1 MKIITLLLLLFSCHF
16 VFAQDP
22 SEEINLTLQGAT
34 IKEGLLKL
42 ESSSDYKFYFANDW
56 VDQGNIF
63 LELKNATLEE
73 ALQQI
78 LSKSPLN
85 YYRLNNNQIV
95 ITRNNI
101 IYDQLPEGFFPKQD
115 TIVEKAET
123 AVANNYNP
131 IFYGPTKLS
140 QANMETVYIGKQ
152 DQTSGRRTYTLSGTV
167 KDLDTGEPI
176 ANLAILVQGTEIGTV
191 TNQEGFYSLRIP
203 AGTHILETRSFGNE
217 DVQKRLLLYN
227 DGSLDLNLREDYELL
242 GEVMLESNPDKNVN
256 NATAGEENINI
267 EEVKNIPLILGER
280 DVMKVAATLPGIS
293 TAGEGA
299 AGYNVRGGKTDQ
311 NLILL
316 DGAVIYNPAHFFGIF
331 SAINPFTTG
340 NMTIYKGHI
349 PAQFGGRLSS
359 VFDIT
364 SKDANTEEI
373 AGEVSVGPVT
383 ANVALEIPVIENKS
397 GLIIGGRSTYSDW
410 ILKSLEEE
418 SLKNSEASFSDVLVK
433 YNHKFNS
440 NTSIKTT
447 GYFSNDR
454 FSITSDSL
462 YNYQNL
468 LFSLQADHKL
478 NEKNTG
484 SLLLSNSNYNFEI
497 EYDSQ
502 FNNNFISGYRI
513 NETEAQLNMRY
524 LHNKAHKFDYGI
536 SGKLY
541 NVQPGEIAPLGAE
554 SNIQPFEIP
563 QEKGLESAVYISDQF
578 EVNDRLL
585 LNAGIRYSLYAA
597 LGEKAQKIY
606 EEGQPKSEATL
617 VDTLYYGKNEI
628 METYSG
634 PEVRLSAR
642 YFILPD
648 LSAKASYN
656 STYQYIHTLSN
667 NTTVSPTDTYKLPDR
682 YIEPQRANQ
691 YSLGFYKNFDSNEYE
706 LSLEGYYKTSENILD
721 YKVGAQ
727 LFLNENIETE
737 VLQGQGRSYGLEL
750 LLKKT
755 EGRLNGWLGY
765 SYSRSYLQLDGEHRE
780 EIVNNGEYFPSNY
793 DKPHDVSVV
802 ANYKV
807 TQRFSFS
814 ANFVYQ
820 TGRPVTYPTGKY
832 IQNGMEYVLYS
843 DRNQFRIPD
852 YYRLDLSFNVEGNHK
867 IKKFAHSFWNISVY
881 NVLGRNNPYSVFFVT
896 DQGEIKAYKSSIF
909 SIPVPTITYN
919 FKF

>member
-1 MKIITLLLLLFSCHF
+1 MLFSSQF
-16 VFAQDP
+16 LFAQDP
-22 SEEINLTLQGAT
+22 SDKLNLSLTGAT
-34 IKEGLLKL
+34 VKEALLQL
-42 ESSSDYKFYFANDW
+42 EEVSGYKVYFAESW
-56 VDQGNIF
+56 VDHGDLS
-63 LELKNATLEE
+63 LELNEVSLEE
-73 ALQQI
+73 ALQNI
-78 LSKSPLN
+78 LSETQLN
-85 YYRLNNNQIV
+85 FFLLERNGIV

-101 IYDQLPEGFFPKQD
+101 IYDQLPQGFFPAPEVQ
-115 TIVEKAET
+115 TEESTET
-123 AVANNYNP
+123 VAKNYNP
-131 IFYGPTKLS
+131 IFYS
-140 QANMETVYIGKQ
+140 QEDLPSTEIETIYIGKE
-152 DQTSGRRTYTLSGTV
+152 DRTSGNRTFTLSGIA
-167 KDLDTGEPI
+167 LNSETGEPI
-176 ANLAILVQGTEIGTV
+176 ANLAVLIRGKDIGTV
-191 TNQEGFYSLRIP
+191 TNQMGYYSLKIP
-203 AGTHILETRSFGNE
+203 AGTHILETRSLGNE
-217 DVQKRLLLYN
+217 DVVKRLLLYN
-227 DGSLDLNLREDYELL
+227 HGTLDFNLKEDYQLL
-242 GEVMLESNPDKNVN
+242 GEILLESNPDKNVN
-256 NATAGEENINI
+256 NAIAGEENINI
-267 EEVKNIPLILGER
+267 EEIKNIPLILGER

-299 AGYNVRGGKTDQ
+299 AGFNVRGGKTDQ

-316 DGAVIYNPAHFFGIF
+316 DGGVIYNPAHFFGLF

-340 NMTIYKGHI
+340 DMTIYKGNI
-349 PAQFGGRLSS
+349 PAEYGGRLSS

-364 SKDANTEEI
+364 SKDANTQEF

-383 ANVALEIPVIENKS
+383 GNVALEIPVVKEKS
-397 GLIIGGRSTYSDW
+397 GLILGARSTYSDW

-418 SLKNSEASFSDVLVK
+418 SLKNSEASFHDVLLK
-433 YNHKFNS
+433 YNHKFS
-440 NTSIKTT
+440 DQTSLKTT
-447 GYFSNDR
+447 GYYSYDR

-462 YNYQNL
+462 YNYRNL
-468 LFSLQADHKL
+468 LFTLQADHRL
-478 NEKNTG
+478 NEKNQG
-484 SLLLSNSNYNFEI
+484 SLILANSNYNFNI

-502 FNNNFISGYRI
+502 FNNNFTSGYTI
-513 NETEAQLNMRY
+513 NETEAKLDMRY
-524 LHNKAHKFDYGI
+524 LHSKAHKFNYGV

-541 NVQPGEIAPLGAE
+541 SVNPGQIEPLGAD

-597 LGEKAQKIY
+597 LGEKVQKIY

-628 METYSG
+628 METFSG
-634 PEVRLSAR
+634 PEFRFSAR
-642 YFILPD
+642 YFLLPE
-648 LSAKASYN
+648 LSAKVSYN

-667 NTTVSPTDTYKLPDR
+667 NTTVSPTDTYKLTDR
-682 YIEPQRANQ
+682 YIKPQRADQ
-691 YSLGFYKNFDSNEYE
+691 YTLGLYKNFDNNEYE
-706 LSLEGYYKTSENILD
+706 VSLEGYYKNSENILD

-737 VLQGQGRSYGLEL
+737 VLQGNGRSYGVEFLM
-750 LLKKT
+750 KKT
-755 EGRLNGWLGY
+755 KGRLNGWLGY
-765 SYSRSYLQLDGEHRE
+765 TYSRSHLQLDGTHRE
-780 EIVNNGEYFPSNY
+780 EIVNNGEFFPSNY

-820 TGRPVTYPTGKY
+820 TGRPVTFPTGKY
-832 IQNGMEYVLYS
+832 VQNGMEYVLYS
-843 DRNQFRIPD
+843 DRNRFRIPD

-867 IKKFAHSFWNISVY
+867 LEKLAHSFWNISVY

-896 DQGEIKAYKSSIF
+896 DQGEVKAYKSSIF

>member
-1 MKIITLLLLLFSCHF
+1 MLFSCHF

-22 SEEINLTLQGAT
+22 SKKISLELQDATL
-34 IKEGLLKL
+34 KEAILKIEGQSGFKL
-42 ESSSDYKFYFANDW
+42 FFADEW
-56 VDQGNIF
+56 VDRGHVTLSLQDV
-63 LELKNATLEE
+63 TLEE
-73 ALQQI
+73 ALQKV
-78 LSKSPLN
+78 LANTPLN
-85 YYRLNNNQIV
+85 FYQLENGQVV

-101 IYDQLPEGFFPKQD
+101 IYDRLPEGFFPKVD
-115 TIVEKAET
+115 SLSTKTET
-123 AVANNYNP
+123 TVVDSYNP
-131 IFYGPTKLS
+131 IFYGPTKRS
-140 QANMETVYIGKQ
+140 QTNIETVYIGKQ
-152 DQTSGRRTYTLSGTV
+152 DQAGGKRIYTLSGTV
-167 KDLDTGEPI
+167 KNLETGEPI
-176 ANLAILVQGTEIGTV
+176 ANLAILVRGTEIGTV
-191 TNQEGFYSLRIP
+191 TDQSGFYSLKIP

-227 DGSLDLNLREDYELL
+227 NGSLNLNLREDYELL

-331 SAINPFTTG
+331 SAINPFTSG
-340 NMTIYKGHI
+340 DMTIYKGHI

-364 SKDANTEEI
+364 SKDANTKEF

-397 GLIIGGRSTYSDW
+397 GIIIGGRSTYSDW

-433 YNHKFNS
+433 YNHKFNDK
-440 NTSIKTT
+440 TSVKTT

-484 SLLLSNSNYNFEI
+484 SLLLSNSSYNFDI

-524 LHNKAHKFDYGI
+524 LHSKAHKFDYGI

-541 NVQPGEIAPLGAE
+541 NVQPGEIDPLGAE
-554 SNIQPFEIP
+554 SIIQPFEIP

-617 VDTLYYGKNEI
+617 VDTLYYGKNEV

-634 PEVRLSAR
+634 PEVRFSAR

-667 NTTVSPTDTYKLPDR
+667 NTTVSPTDTYKLSDR

-691 YSLGFYKNFDSNEYE
+691 YSLGLYKNFDSNEYE

-737 VLQGQGRSYGLEL
+737 VLQGKGRSYGLEF

-780 EIVNNGEYFPSNY
+780 EIVNTGEYFPANY

-832 IQNGMEYVLYS
+832 NQNGMEYVLYS
-843 DRNQFRIPD
+843 DRNRFRIPD